1 MNKYVVIAIV
11 CAASFASSLVF
22 PSPLDRATC
31 HSLNKSVSYYQS
43 VELTDRAINKASA
56 YIIDT
61 NIDNPELID
70 DLIYTYNDHEIEY
83 LSAEI
88 EKICKNELPHYP
100 IWKAAKIAIERI
112 NTDL

>member
-1 MNKYVVIAIV
+1 MNKYILTSIV
-11 CAASFASSLVF
+11 LALSFASSLVF

-43 VELTDRAINKASA
+43 IELTDRAISKASA

-61 NIDNPELID
+61 NINNPELID
-70 DLIYTYNDHEIEY
+70 DLIYTYNDHEIDY
-83 LSAEI
+83 LSTEI

-100 IWKAAKIAIERI
+100 IWKAAKLAIEQR
-112 NTDL
+112 LK